1 MELTTTGISG
11 LDAQL
16 GGGIPRGSTLLLL
29 SEPGNAI
36 GAFAEQFAGGGVNG
50 DEHVLFYE
58 FDRPAD
64 GLRESIGQFV
74 QGNPGKG
81 AEALRVF
88 DGYSPQFGRK
98 VPADADVT
106 PVDRRGVLP
115 DVLNE
120 LHGVSPD
127 RPHRL
132 VVETLSST
140 VEPGKEEAVVDFV
153 RNVVY
158 LTRETGGT
166 TLFTLVSGLHDP
178 QFETR
183 LEHLVDGVLEMGVEK
198 KGFGLYSYLVVKKM
212 LGVPD
217 PVRIL
222 LFKQTDK
229 GLWLESTKRVF

>member
-1 MELTTTGISG
+1 MALTTTGISG

-36 GAFAEQFAGGGVNG
+36 GAFAEQFAGGGMNNQ
-50 DEHVLFYE
+50 EHVLYYQ
-58 FDRPAD
+58 FDRPTD
-64 GLRESIGQFV
+64 ELRQDVQQFV
-74 QGNPGKG
+74 TGGNPK
-81 AEALRVF
+81 EDALRIF
-88 DGYSPQFGRK
+88 DGYTSQFGRK
-98 VPADADVT
+98 VSGDTNVT
-106 PVDRRGVLP
+106 PVDRRGILP
-115 DVLNE
+115 EVLNE
-120 LHGVSPD
+120 LHGVPGD

-132 VVETLSST
+132 VMETLSS
-140 VEPGKEEAVVDFV
+140 VAEEGKEGAVMDFV

-166 TLFTLVSGLHDP
+166 ALFTLVNGMHDP
-178 QFETR
+178 QVEAR
-183 LEHLVDGVLEMGVEK
+183 LKHLVDGVLEMGVEK
-198 KGFGLYSYLVVKKM
+198 KGFGLYSYLVVRKM